1 MAKRGKTGFSLYK
14 GVALLGVPA
23 LFVVTVVYLLTAK
36 SRPNPGAFTGLESDA
51 ATGRILYEVP
61 KKVSLQSLS
70 EELEKKGLIR
80 NATVFRTF
88 LRLTGQDK
96 KIRAGFYYVKLSNS
110 ALEMASMLTAGKQAT
125 RSVTIPEG
133 KTIWEIYGILKA
145 QFRLDSLVFD
155 SLAHSP
161 EFARACRVDGISL
174 EGYLFPDTYVLPWK
188 MDEKEVL
195 KVMVRR
201 FHDVISEF
209 DLHGPMI
216 EKHGVNGWVTLA
228 SIVEE
233 ESAIPSEQEL
243 IAGVFYNRLVQGWSL
258 GADPT
263 VRYALHKLTGPLYVS
278 ELDNNSPYNTRKFTG
293 LPPGPICSP
302 GKGALKASLRP
313 IKTDKM
319 YFVAKDDGSRGHFFS
334 VNGFEHGRFKD
345 QAAANRAKRE
355 ADSAKG
361 KSSRKIPPAAGKPA
375 KAKKDNTRTAPK

>member
-1 MAKRGKTGFSLYK
+1 MAL
-14 GVALLGVPA
+14 VLLGIPA
-23 LFVVTVVYLLTAK
+23 ALVLLVVYLLTAK
-36 SRPNPGAFTGLESDA
+36 STPDPKAFSGLESDLSS
-51 ATGRILYEVP
+51 GRVLYEVP
-61 KKVSLQSLS
+61 KSVALPTLS
-70 EELEKKGLIR
+70 EDLARKGLIQ

-88 LRLTGQDK
+88 LRLTRQDK

-133 KTIWEIYGILKA
+133 KTSWEIYGLLKA

-161 EFARACRVDGISL
+161 EFARACRVDALSL

-188 MDEKEVL
+188 MDEREVL

-201 FHDVISEF
+201 FHDAISGF

-216 EKHGVNGWVTLA
+216 DKHGVHGWVTLA

-233 ESAIPSEQEL
+233 ESAIPTEQEL

-263 VRYALHKLTGPLYVS
+263 VRYALRKLTGPLYVS
-278 ELDNNSPYNTRKFTG
+278 DLDNNSPYNTRKFTG

-302 GKGALKASLRP
+302 GRGALKASLHP

-319 YFVAKDDGSRGHFFS
+319 YFVAKDDGSRAHFFS
-334 VNGFEHGRFKD
+334 VDGREHGKYKD
-345 QAAANRAKRE
+345 TAATNRARRE
-355 ADSAKG
+355 NGRAKD
-361 KSSRKIPPAAGKPA
+361 
-375 KAKKDNTRTAPK
+375 AKKLIRKAGTPEKQAPDKTQVAPKRKG